1 MKDKTWIQN
10 PKIYASHDAH
20 VKKSDHL
27 KLRCDDGN
35 RLRADFDGRA
45 HSQAGR
51 VENGWYGG
59 AVRSGWDG
67 WGGILDPRERRWML
81 ICYSRERE
89 KGKWGSGCVRAEL
102 FCQNWPPFYPQTT
115 TFFRICAAGWQTHFH
130 IMRSC
135 KLRSR
140 EHFIVWLHWF
150 VLTARAKK
158 DGSMVI
164 CHTCT
169 LTLTE
174 RTSGLCDI

>member
-89 KGKWGSGCVRAEL
+89 RKESEALVA
-102 FCQNWPPFYPQTT
+102 
-115 TFFRICAAGWQTHFH
+115 
-130 IMRSC
+130 
-135 KLRSR
+135 
-140 EHFIVWLHWF
+140 
-150 VLTARAKK
+150 
-158 DGSMVI
+158 
-164 CHTCT
+164 
-169 LTLTE
+169 
-174 RTSGLCDI
+174 SGLNYSAKIGPLFIHRPQLFFSESAQRGGKHIFTSCGAVNCAVENISLYDCIDLCWPRGQKRMEAWSYVTLAH